1 MNYLLGKI
9 KTFGNFDK
17 YLKNSPKGQKK
28 KRDKFWIKFSCEN
41 IYLKKINDRQQE
53 PILSW
58 LISFGNERLVDFAI
72 SRNKV
77 FFLLNSFIL
86 T

>member
-9 KTFGNFDK
+9 KAFGNFYK

-28 KRDKFWIKFSCEN
+28 RDKFCIKFSCEN

-53 PILSW
+53 PILS
-58 LISFGNERLVDFAI
+58 
-72 SRNKV
+72 
-77 FFLLNSFIL
+77 
-86 T
+86 